1 MDTYDGGSVLPENN
15 NNNHDHHQSDT
26 TGVSGSGPANKR
38 NAWETLRHNRESVIK
53 MGNAEM
59 AEKKLSRMQ
68 DVVNALLKRQPI
80 SSHGLK
86 FIGKKQDELDK
97 KFIQLTQKTNG
108 LLPRSSFGECIGMDK
123 GSEDFAKN
131 LIDSLC
137 RRRNITG
144 DSINKKQFDE
154 FCAEIN
160 ADQGFDSR
168 LQIYLDMIDKDKDGR
183 ITEDEIREIIKASA
197 SANKLSTIEKLAD
210 EYAAL
215 IMEELDPDKLNYIRI
230 DKLEKLLKDAAKHI
244 EKEETQDS
252 DESSRKKR
260 KSISRRYKDLKYFL
274 HDNWKRCWVVVL
286 WIGTMAGLFTWK
298 YIQYKHRAV
307 YDVMGS
313 CVCIAKGAAET
324 LKLNMAIMLLP
335 VCRNTITWLRNKT
348 KLGSVIPFDDNINFH
363 QVIAVAIA
371 IGVGLH
377 AITHLACDFPR
388 LIHATEEEYK
398 PMQQYF
404 GDQAENYWHFLK
416 EVEGYTGII
425 MLVLMTI
432 AFTLAWLRKGL
443 KLPSVFKKLTTYN
456 VFKNSKLYDSFV
468 KKLTTPIDAIN
479 KVTGFNV
486 FWYSHHLFIIV
497 YAMLIVH
504 GIKLYLT
511 KEWYKKTTWMYLAVP
526 ILLYASERLIRT
538 FRSRLEPAE
547 ILKVVV
553 YPGREGVLALRM
565 KKPENFNYKSG
576 EYMFVKCDVV
586 SPFEWH
592 PFSIT
597 SAPSDDYLSVHIRA
611 LGDWTKQINESYSK
625 ACTLDEESGILKAD
639 SPEQIPELDGVVSAI
654 WIEDLSWPSV
664 EWGTP
669 PFGGLVITEL
679 NLRFIKIDGPY
690 GAPAQD
696 YKNYEVV
703 LLVGL
708 GIGATPMI
716 SIVKDI
722 VNNIKANQVKEK
734 ALEDGTL
741 SQENKGSPTNAHKFK
756 TKQAYFY
763 WSTKEQNTLGWFK
776 EVMDEVAEIGRNDV
790 IEIHNY
796 CTNVYEEGD
805 ARSALITML
814 QSLYYDKKGVDIV
827 SGTRVKTHF
836 ARPKWKGVYKK
847 IADAH
852 KGSTIGQ
859 SY

>member
-1 MDTYDGGSVLPENN
+1 MDTYDGGSVLPEK
-15 NNNHDHHQSDT
+15 NNNHDHHHSDT
-26 TGVSGSGPANKR
+26 TGVSGSGPTNKR
-38 NAWETLRHNRESVIK
+38 SAWETLRHNRESVIK
-53 MGNAEM
+53 MGNAEV

-86 FIGKKQDELDK
+86 FIGKKQKDLDD
-97 KFIQLTQKTNG
+97 KFKELTQKTNG

-123 GSEDFAKN
+123 GSEEFAKN

-154 FCAEIN
+154 FCAEIS

-183 ITEDEIREIIKASA
+183 ITEDEIREVCRLGEPLPKIHW
-197 SANKLSTIEKLAD
+197 
-210 EYAAL
+210 
-215 IMEELDPDKLNYIRI
+215 I

-244 EKEETQDS
+244 EREETQDS
-252 DESSRKKR
+252 GDSSRKKG

-274 HDNWKRCWVVVL
+274 HDNWKRCWVVLL
-286 WIGTMAGLFTWK
+286 WIGAMAGLFTWK

-348 KLGSVIPFDDNINFH
+348 KLGSVVPFDDNINFH

-377 AITHLACDFPR
+377 VITHLACDFPR

-456 VFKNSKLYDSFV
+456 FFKNSKLYDSFV

-547 ILKVVV
+547 ILKVAV

-625 ACTLDEESGILKAD
+625 VYKKLLLIAYSPSLHVHLMKKVGFLKLIVRNKF
-639 SPEQIPELDGVVSAI
+639 QIDQSFFY
-654 WIEDLSWPSV
+654 S
-664 EWGTP
+664 
-669 PFGGLVITEL
+669 

-741 SQENKGSPTNAHKFK
+741 SHENKGSPTNAHKFK

-796 CTNVYEEGD
+796 CTSVYEEGD

-836 ARPKWKGVYKK
+836 ARPKWRGVYKK

-852 KGSTIGQ
+852 KGSTIGVFYCG
-859 SY
+859 SPAPIKELKNWATKFSVSPTKFEFHKENF